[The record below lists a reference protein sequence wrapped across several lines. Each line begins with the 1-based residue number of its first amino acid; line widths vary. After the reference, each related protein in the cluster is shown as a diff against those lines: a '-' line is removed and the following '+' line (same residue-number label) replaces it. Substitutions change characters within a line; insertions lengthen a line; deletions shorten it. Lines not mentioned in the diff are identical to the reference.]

1 MLSTKKYLSMPIQ
14 QLVNVAMC
22 TCLTSTLA
30 SFQQQLRREA
40 AFIGNHW
47 QVSLPV
53 LRPWF
58 TAIPVGKN
66 SLGKV
71 VSEMFCAA
79 GIKEKKTNHSLRAAG
94 VSQSFEAGVDE
105 KIIQRRSGHR
115 STDALRMYERI
126 TPAQQQAVS
135 NILTSGEK
143 KKFRD
148 EMRVVSAQP
157 GPVCAQIPN
166 LHIPGQTPTA
176 VASMGSDVTSC

>member
-1 MLSTKKYLSMPIQ
+1 MLWDKGILNTSTPKGFFRAVFYYNGKTLCLEEDRSIGNFRFHSLFVSPIAMSILKMLLKNRSGGLAQLHVVHKKVPIYANPAAGECCHVYVLDKYLSKLP
-14 QLVNVAMC
+14 AA
-22 TCLTSTLA
+22 TKE
-30 SFQQQLRREA
+30 REA
-40 AFIGNHW
+40 AFIGKHW

-105 KIIQRRSGHR
+105 KDH
-115 STDALRMYERI
+115 
-126 TPAQQQAVS
+126 P
-135 NILTSGEK
+135 K
-143 KKFRD
+143 PFR
-148 EMRVVSAQP
+148 
-157 GPVCAQIPN
+157 
-166 LHIPGQTPTA
+166 T
-176 VASMGSDVTSC
+176 